1 MVLMAATEELNEP
14 HVVRTSYK
22 LGPMQEAMLYHS
34 WRAPQSGFEVSQL
47 VGELHEELDV
57 IGFKSA
63 WRQVMQ
69 RHAVLRTR
77 IPSDGPAVGRQEVQ
91 DEVDLPWAQQDW
103 TQLSE
108 ADREEAFAGFL
119 RVDRARGFPFD
130 RPPLWRLTLFQIG
143 KAHARFVWTFH
154 HALLDGR
161 SLPIVLR
168 EVFYFMDQFVRREPA
183 DLPLPRPYRDYIHWL
198 EEQDFSAA
206 ETFWR
211 ERLKGFTRPT
221 PLMFATR
228 HDGETGSRHGEM
240 EWRLPASLTTRL
252 QSFAEKNGFTLGTV
266 VQGAWALLSS
276 RATGEREVLFGATR
290 ACRRSAPEGADSMV
304 GVFINTLPLR
314 VTVDPELEWL
324 PWLQRLRCQ
333 WNELR
338 PHEHTPLVKL
348 RSWSELP
355 SEGPLFDTIVVFET
369 DTLEQQMR
377 RGGKGWLRREF
388 RLHEQPGSPLVLAA
402 YGGAQLTLK
411 LFYDRHRITDGMA
424 EQILGHLRTLLASV
438 AANPRRRLSEL
449 PLLTAT
455 AQRALVAQSNQPH
468 LEFPPSLCLHRAFE
482 TQARRTP
489 DAVALVSS
497 TGRLTYAELNERANV
512 VAHALRQR
520 KVGPETC
527 VALYLDRSPDLIVGM
542 LGILKAGG
550 AYVPMDD
557 KWPAERLLSLLG
569 DCRAPVVLSETKLAP
584 ILAGAT
590 AEVLCIDEL
599 KSAASAT
606 SPNNSEAEAEAEPA
620 PENLAYVIY
629 TSGSTGQPKGVM
641 VTHHNVMRLFQATR
655 RWFHFARDDVWTLF
669 HSPAFDFSTWEIWG
683 ALLHG
688 GTLVIPAHWVTRS
701 PEDFWKLLIAER
713 VTVLNQTPSAFRQ
726 LLQFQETWTGD
737 STESARPFSLRWI
750 IFGGEALE
758 PASLKPW
765 FDRYGDQQPQLV
777 NMYGIT
783 ETTVHTTYRLLRK
796 QDVTGGSVI
805 GVPIPDLQLYVL
817 DERGEPAP
825 IGVPGEIYIG
835 GAGLARGYLN
845 QPQLTAKRFIHSRFR
860 QGPKARLYRTGDRAR
875 LLPDRDVEYL
885 GRMDQ
890 QVKVRGFRIEPGE
903 IEAVLGQLPSI
914 RQAVVALQEIQPG
927 DRRLVAYLVTDQ
939 PAPTLDEI
947 RNLLKNRLPEYMV
960 PAAIV
965 FLNAL
970 PLTTNGKIDR
980 ASLPPPGPQ
989 ALAKAPVFAA
999 PRPGLERLIAGIW
1012 QELLGVE
1019 TIGVHDHFFEMGGHS
1034 LLLVQM
1040 HARLQAA
1047 LRRTVPITE
1056 LFQCPTISTLS
1067 RRLGAE
1073 SASSMNDV
1081 DQRLRRM
1088 KALQNSSS

>member
-1 MVLMAATEELNEP
+1 
-14 HVVRTSYK
+14 
-22 LGPMQEAMLYHS
+22 MQEAMLYHS
-34 WRAPQSGFEVSQL
+34 WRAPQCGFEVSQL
-47 VGELHEELDV
+47 VGELHEDLDV
-57 IGFKSA
+57 VGFKFA
-63 WRQVMQ
+63 WRQVLQ
-69 RHAVLRTR
+69 RHAVLRSR
-77 IPSDGPAVGRQEVQ
+77 MPCDGPAVGRQEVQ
-91 DEVDLPWAQQDW
+91 EELDLPWAQQDC

-108 ADREEAFAGFL
+108 SDREEAFAGFL
-119 RVDRARGFPFD
+119 RVDRARGFQFQ
-130 RPPLWRLTLFQIG
+130 RAPLWRLTLFQIG
-143 KAHARFVWTFH
+143 KTHFRFVWTFH

-168 EVFYFMDQFVRREPA
+168 EVFHLTDAFARREPA
-183 DLPLPRPYRDYIHWL
+183 DLPLPRPYRDYIQWL
-198 EEQDFSAA
+198 EHRDFSAA

-228 HDGETGSRHGEM
+228 REGETGPRHGEL
-240 EWRLPASLTTRL
+240 EWRLPASVTTRL
-252 QSFAEKNGFTLGTV
+252 QSFAERNGLTLGTV

-290 ACRRSAPEGADSMV
+290 ACRYSELDGADSMV
-304 GVFINTLPLR
+304 GLFINTLPLR
-314 VTVDPELEWL
+314 VTVEPELEWL

-338 PHEHTPLVKL
+338 LHEHTPLVKL
-348 RSWSELP
+348 RAWSELP
-355 SEGPLFDTIVVFET
+355 AEGPLFETIVVFET
-369 DTLEQQMR
+369 ATLEEQMR
-377 RGGKGWLRREF
+377 RGGKEWLRREF

-411 LFYDRHRITDGMA
+411 LFYDRHRIDDAMA
-424 EQILGHLRTLLASV
+424 GQILVHLRTLLAAV
-438 AANPRRRLSEL
+438 AANPRRCLGEL

-455 AQRALVAQSNQPH
+455 ARRALVAEWNKPH
-468 LEFPPSLCLHRAFE
+468 LEFPPSVCVHRAFE
-482 TQARRTP
+482 NQARRTP
-489 DAVALVSS
+489 NAVAVVSP
-497 TGRLTYAELNERANV
+497 TGSLTYGELNERADI
-512 VAHALRQR
+512 VAHALRRR

-527 VALYLDRSPDLIVGM
+527 VALFLDRSPDLIVGM

-550 AYVPMDD
+550 AYVPMDER
-557 KWPAERLLSLLG
+557 WPSERLLCLLR
-569 DCRAPVVLSETKLAP
+569 DCQAPVVLSETKLAP
-584 ILAGAT
+584 VLSDAE

-599 KSAASAT
+599 KAGI
-606 SPNNSEAEAEAEPA
+606 SPNTSEGDPEADAA
-620 PENLAYVIY
+620 PDNLAYVIY

-655 RWFHFARDDVWTLF
+655 RWFHFGRDDVWTLF

-688 GTLVIPAHWVTRS
+688 GTLVVPPQWVTRS
-701 PEDFWKLLIAER
+701 PEDFWKLLIREK

-726 LLQFQETWTGD
+726 LLQFQQTRAAD
-737 STESARPFSLRWI
+737 SMESIAPFSLRWI
-750 IFGGEALE
+750 IFGGEALD

-765 FDRYGDQQPQLV
+765 FDRYGDQHPQLV

-783 ETTVHTTYRLLRK
+783 ETTVHATYRLLRK
-796 QDVTGGSVI
+796 QDVAGGSVI
-805 GVPIPDLQLYVL
+805 GLPIPDLQLYVL
-817 DERGEPAP
+817 DERGDPTP

-845 QPQLTAKRFIHSRFR
+845 QPQLTAKRFIRSRFG

-875 LLPDRDVEYL
+875 LLPERDVEYL

-903 IEAVLGQLPSI
+903 IETVLRQLPST
-914 RQAVVALQEIQPG
+914 RQAVVVLCEIQPG
-927 DRRLVAYLVTDQ
+927 DRRLVAYLVMEQ
-939 PAPTLDEI
+939 PAPTLEEI
-947 RNLLKNRLPEYMV
+947 RNRLKNRLPDYMV

-965 FLNAL
+965 FVDAL

-980 ASLPPPGPQ
+980 ASLPAPGPQ

-1012 QELLGVE
+1012 QDLLGVE

-1056 LFQCPTISTLS
+1056 LFQCPTISALS
-1067 RRLGAE
+1067 RRLNSEPAAPMSE
-1073 SASSMNDV
+1073 V
-1081 DQRLRRM
+1081 EQRLHRM